1 MGKVSYDDKVGGV
14 VPNLLPTGWQLKRT
28 ENLRK
33 SLVLYPEFLQEF
45 PDGGGIEDVVAAPE
59 TYRGYAPPYPHIPS
73 SSLHKVG

>member
-33 SLVLYPEFLQEF
+33 SLVLYPEFL
-45 PDGGGIEDVVAAPE
+45 
-59 TYRGYAPPYPHIPS
+59 
-73 SSLHKVG
+73 